1 MANGKVYTG
10 SHGNGAFYQDF
21 VEDVCTRLH
30 PNGFV
35 KGGNIQSRNGGLN
48 FHLTNSVILNTGYE
62 IKSTN
67 SNTTGAAKVEDIS
80 ICIPPESPINPY
92 TGLSRPRV
100 AFVTENEG
108 VTIVRED
115 VDETGVTIQYNPE
128 TSYDTANNNSR
139 GFVSSSFD
147 RSCNL
152 AFITQQT
159 QSGYNNLVFYE
170 NSVQPKYD
178 VDAVYT
184 RLDRNIAFTWQG
196 NIEVSSRTAS
206 NVGNIVKWAK

>member
-1 MANGKVYTG
+1 M
-10 SHGNGAFYQDF
+10 
-21 VEDVCTRLH
+21 
-30 PNGFV
+30 
-35 KGGNIQSRNGGLN
+35 
-48 FHLTNSVILNTGYE
+48 
-62 IKSTN
+62 
-67 SNTTGAAKVEDIS
+67 
-80 ICIPPESPINPY
+80 
-92 TGLSRPRV
+92 SRPRV

-147 RSCNL
+147 RSGNL

-184 RLDRNIAFTWQG
+184 RLDRNIAFTCKVILRFLQ
-196 NIEVSSRTAS
+196 NC
-206 NVGNIVKWAK
+206 